1 MSLTKDG
8 KNCDQFRKIWQH
20 VAKFMLKFAEFMKF
34 VGCWQ
39 TPRKM
44 WPNFARCLAN
54 VDILN
59 YICTNY
65 EFVENIVNF
74 AKLLDFGAVQK
85 CADLVDLKKMLK
97 NEY

>member
-1 MSLTKDG
+1 
-8 KNCDQFRKIWQH
+8 
-20 VAKFMLKFAEFMKF
+20 
-34 VGCWQ
+34 
-39 TPRKM
+39 M

-85 CADLVDLKKMLK
+85 CAALVDLKKMLK
-97 NEY
+97 NEYLLTKIGFDTAENEPSEVWS